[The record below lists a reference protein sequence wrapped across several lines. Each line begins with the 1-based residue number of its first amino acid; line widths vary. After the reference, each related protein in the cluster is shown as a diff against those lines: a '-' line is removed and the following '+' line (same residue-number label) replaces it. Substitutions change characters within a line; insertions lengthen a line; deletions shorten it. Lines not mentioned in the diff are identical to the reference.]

1 MDEMKNRM
9 SGYEFIIKARLV
21 ELILFAVR
29 CIKGEN
35 TTRKTN
41 TAQTEKHKK
50 IHEIAEYINDH
61 YQEKISL
68 TQISEVFYISKSYLS
83 RIFKEVTGFTV
94 HEYINIVRIKNAQ
107 HLLENSDITITSVAE
122 KVGYDSITY
131 FEKVFKKYFEISP
144 LRYRKKYMHPKIRE
158 SKQA

>member
-1 MDEMKNRM
+1 MKNRL
-9 SGYEFIIKARLV
+9 SGYEFVIKARLV

-29 CIKGEN
+29 CKKGEN

-41 TAQTEKHKK
+41 IIQSEKHKK
-50 IHEIAEYINDH
+50 VHEIAEYINET

-68 TQISEVFYISKSYLS
+68 TQISQEFYISKSYLS

-94 HEYINIVRIKNAQ
+94 HEYINIVRIKKAQ
-107 HLLENSDITITSVAE
+107 YLLENTEFTITSVAE

-131 FEKVFKKYFEISP
+131 FEKIFKKYFEIPP
-144 LRYRKKYMHPKIRE
+144 LRYRKKYMQPR
-158 SKQA
+158 